1 MNISFTKN
9 KEVKLL
15 PIKAIGYGSVF
26 IDLNDRKVYIKINEL
41 DQAVS
46 LVDGRVVDF
55 GENYK
60 VRVLEDDEYKF
71 EVFV

>member
-15 PIKAIGYGSVF
+15 PIKSINYGSVF
-26 IDLNDRKVYIKINEL
+26 IDLDDRKVYIKINEL
-41 DQAVS
+41 DKAIS
-46 LVDGRVVDF
+46 LADGRAVDF
-55 GENYK
+55 GEDYK

-71 EVFV
+71 EVFI

>member
-1 MNISFTKN
+1 MNITFTKN

-15 PIKAIGYGSVF
+15 PIKGLKYGSVF
-26 IDLNDRKVYIKINEL
+26 IDLDDRKVYIKINEL

>member
-15 PIKAIGYGSVF
+15 PIKGIEYGSVF
-26 IDLNDRKVYIKINEL
+26 IDLGDRKVYIKINEL
-41 DQAVS
+41 DKAVS
-46 LVDGRVVDF
+46 LADGRVVDF

>member
-9 KEVKLL
+9 KEVKLF
-15 PIKAIGYGSVF
+15 PIKSLKYGSVF
-26 IDLNDRKVYIKINEL
+26 IDLDDRKVYIKLNEL

-46 LVDGRVVDF
+46 LVDGRIVDF
-55 GENYK
+55 GENYM

>member
-15 PIKAIGYGSVF
+15 PIKGIGYGSVF
-26 IDLNDRKVYIKINEL
+26 IDLGDRKVYIKINEL
-41 DQAVS
+41 DKAVS
-46 LVDGRVVDF
+46 LADGRVVDF
-55 GENYK
+55 GADYK

>member
-9 KEVKLL
+9 KEGKLF
-15 PIKAIGYGSVF
+15 PIKGLKYGSVF
-26 IDLNDRKVYIKINEL
+26 IDLDDRKVYIKVNEL

-46 LVDGRVVDF
+46 LADGRVVDF